1 MNNDLVD
8 RIKNFNTDRN
18 QSVLPIKYNIMAQN
32 PFCFLR
38 GTCHLFY
45 QDLLKNYPF
54 DFSPVSWIC
63 GDLHIE
69 NFGSYKGENRLLYFD
84 MNDFD
89 ESLLAPLLFEIARL
103 VVSVEVKCTQIKYT
117 TLQKKEIIKQLLQQY
132 RNELINNKSQVIEQ
146 ETAKGLI
153 KKLIDKVAER
163 KTNTLLIAR
172 TNNKLKN
179 VKLLISDKLLPI
191 DADKKKQLITEF
203 TPWFEANH
211 NKGFKVIDAGFR
223 IAGTG
228 SIGVQR
234 YLCLLQNEKNPKQ
247 KKLIDIKRAAP
258 SCISN
263 YANLMQ
269 PVWQNE
275 ADRVVKTQQM
285 MQHVSPAFLSAFNF
299 DNEVYVVKQLQ
310 PTSDKIIIQKNARQ
324 DGYMQNY
331 IEDLAMVTAS
341 AQLRSSGRLQSAT
354 ADNLKEFALN
364 ENWIKPLTEWCLHYA
379 EVVQQNYNEYY
390 KAFKAGYF
398 KI

>member
-1 MNNDLVD
+1 MKQDLAD
-8 RIKNFNTDRN
+8 RIKKFNINRN
-18 QSVLPIKYNIMAQN
+18 QQVLPIKYKMMAED

-45 QDLLKNYPF
+45 EDLLKNYPF
-54 DFSPVSWIC
+54 DFSPPSWIC

-69 NFGSYKGENRLLYFD
+69 NFGCYKGENRLIYFD

-89 ESLLAPLLFEIARL
+89 ESILAPLLFEIARL
-103 VVSVEVKCTQIKYT
+103 LVSVEVKCTQIKYT
-117 TLQKKEIIKQLLQQY
+117 TLQKKEIIKYLLEQY
-132 RNELINNKSQVIEQ
+132 RNELINNKSKVIEQ
-146 ETAKGLI
+146 ETARGLI
-153 KKLIDKVAER
+153 KSLTNKVAER
-163 KTNTLLIAR
+163 KTNTLLISR

-179 VKLLISDKLLPI
+179 VKLLICDKLLPI
-191 DADKKKQLITEF
+191 DDDKKKRLMTEF

-211 NKGFKVIDAGFR
+211 NKGFKVVDAGFR

-247 KKLIDIKRAAP
+247 KKLIDIKQAAP
-258 SCISN
+258 SCILN
-263 YANLMQ
+263 YTNPIQ

-275 ADRVVKTQQM
+275 AERVVKTQQM
-285 MQHVSPAFLSAFNF
+285 MQHVSPAFLSSFNF
-299 DNEVYVVKQLQ
+299 DNDVYLVKQLQ
-310 PTSDKIIIQKNARQ
+310 PTSDKIVIQKNARH
-324 DGYMQNY
+324 DGNMQKY
-331 IEDLAMVTAS
+331 VGDLAIVTAS

-354 ADNLKEFALN
+354 ADTLKEFALN

-379 EVVQQNYNEYY
+379 EIVQQNYNEYY
-390 KAFKAGYF
+390 KAWKAGYF

>member
-1 MNNDLVD
+1 MDNDLVD
-8 RIKNFNTDRN
+8 RIKNFNAHRN
-18 QSVLPIKYNIMAQN
+18 QSVLPIKYNIIAQN

-54 DFSPVSWIC
+54 DFSPLSWIC

-89 ESLLAPLLFEIARL
+89 ESILAPILFEIARL
-103 VVSVEVKCTQIKYT
+103 VVSVEIKCTQIKYSSE
-117 TLQKKEIIKQLLQQY
+117 QKKEIIAKLLQQY
-132 RNELINNKSQVIEQ
+132 RNELINNKSQVVEQ
-146 ETAKGLI
+146 ETATGLI

-163 KTNTLLIAR
+163 KNMLIIAR
-172 TNNKLKN
+172 TNNKFN
-179 VKLLISDKLLPI
+179 NAKLLITDNLLPI
-191 DADKKKQLITEF
+191 EADKKKQLVTEF
-203 TPWFEANH
+203 APWFTTNH
-211 NKGFKVIDAGFR
+211 HKGFKVTDAGFR

-228 SIGVQR
+228 SIGIQR

-247 KKLIDIKRAAP
+247 KKLIDIKQAAP
-258 SCISN
+258 SCILN
-263 YANLMQ
+263 YTKLEQ

-299 DNEVYVVKQLQ
+299 DNNVYIVKQLQ
-310 PTSDKIIIQKNARQ
+310 PTSDKIIIQKNTRQ
-324 DGYMQNY
+324 NGSMLNY
-331 IEDLAMVTAS
+331 VEDLAMVTAS

-364 ENWIKPLTEWCLHYA
+364 ENWIKPLTEWSLHYA
-379 EVVQQNYNEYY
+379 EIVRKNYNEYY
-390 KAFKAGYF
+390 NAWKVGYF

>member
-8 RIKNFNTDRN
+8 RIKNFNAARN
-18 QSVLPIKYNIMAQN
+18 QSVLPIKYNLMAQN

-54 DFSPVSWIC
+54 DFSPFSWIC

-89 ESLLAPLLFEIARL
+89 ESILAPLLFEIARL
-103 VVSVEVKCTQIKYT
+103 VVSVEIKCTQIKYSSE
-117 TLQKKEIIKQLLQQY
+117 QKKEIIAKLLEQY

-146 ETAKGLI
+146 ETATGLI

-163 KTNTLLIAR
+163 KNNLIITR
-172 TNNKLKN
+172 TNNKLN
-179 VKLLISDKLLPI
+179 NAKLLITDNLLPI
-191 DADKKKQLITEF
+191 EADKKKQLITEF
-203 TPWFEANH
+203 APWFTANH
-211 NKGFKVIDAGFR
+211 HKGFKVTDAGFR

-247 KKLIDIKRAAP
+247 KKLIDIKQAAP
-258 SCISN
+258 SCILN
-263 YANLMQ
+263 YTKLEQ

-285 MQHVSPAFLSAFNF
+285 MQHVSPAFLSTFNF
-299 DNEVYVVKQLQ
+299 DNNVYLVKQLQ

-324 DGYMQNY
+324 NGNMLNY
-331 IEDLAMVTAS
+331 IEDLAMITAS

-379 EVVQQNYNEYY
+379 EIVQQNYEEYY
-390 KAFKAGYF
+390 KAWKAGYF